1 MFARRFLMLALAAA
15 VGLAVGACGKKTE
28 DGKVMRAVNG
38 EAITESD
45 YNHYLRLRQGESI
58 PDKDKEREVVL
69 NELTDRVLLTQRATE
84 LGVDRDPDVKF
95 AVARAKENILIQALI
110 RKTVRDNP
118 VTDDDLKA
126 RYQQEVDKTNKT
138 EFRVRHILVKT
149 EDEAKEIVKQL
160 QHGAKFAALA
170 KSKSID
176 KESGH
181 AGGELGWI
189 NQGMVVPE
197 FFDGVLATKKG
208 AISAPVKSDYGWHII
223 MVEDSR
229 PLKVPTFEEV
239 LANPQAK
246 AGLVQKIQNERL
258 TALLDDLKKKA
269 KITND

>member
-1 MFARRFLMLALAAA
+1 MFARRFLLLTLAAA
-15 VGLAVGACGKKTE
+15 LGLAVGACGKKPDE
-28 DGKVMRAVNG
+28 KAMRAVNG

-45 YNHYLRLRQGESI
+45 YNHYLRLRQGEPI
-58 PDKDKEREVVL
+58 ADKAKEREVVL
-69 NELTDRVLLTQRATE
+69 NELTDRVLLTQRAAET
-84 LGVDRDPDVKF
+84 GIDSDPDVKF
-95 AVARAKENILIQALI
+95 ALARSRENILIQALI
-110 RKTVRDNP
+110 RKTMRDNP

-149 EDEAKEIVKQL
+149 EDEAKDVVKRL
-160 QHGAKFAALA
+160 KGGAKFATLA

-176 KESGH
+176 QESGR

-197 FFDGVLATKKG
+197 FFQGVLATKKG
-208 AISAPVKSDYGWHII
+208 SVSEPVKSDFGWHLI

-229 PLKVPTFEEV
+229 PLKIPTFEEL

-246 AGLVQKIQNERL
+246 AGLVQRIQNERL
-258 TALLDDLKKKA
+258 AGLLDELKKKA
-269 KITND
+269 KITDN